1 MRLYF
6 FKGDRP
12 LLPVRGG
19 YWADQSAAGVFALG
33 FSAGLLWAAGGV
45 GFRAALSLCQIL
57 KPYGVLISC
66 QGIKGFAPVPQ
77 GKKNRMF
84 VDAASISCIGEESS

>member
-19 YWADQSAAGVFALG
+19 YWADQSAAGVFALE
-33 FSAGLLWAAGGV
+33 FSAGRLWTAWGI
-45 GFRAALSLCQIL
+45 GFRAALSSRQML
-57 KPYGVLISC
+57 KPYGVLISYRRL
-66 QGIKGFAPVPQ
+66 KGFFSLPL
-77 GKKNRMF
+77 GKKYYRR
-84 VDAASISCIGEESS
+84 VSCE

>member
-19 YWADQSAAGVFALG
+19 YWADQSAAGVFALE
-33 FSAGLLWAAGGV
+33 FSAGRLWTAWGI